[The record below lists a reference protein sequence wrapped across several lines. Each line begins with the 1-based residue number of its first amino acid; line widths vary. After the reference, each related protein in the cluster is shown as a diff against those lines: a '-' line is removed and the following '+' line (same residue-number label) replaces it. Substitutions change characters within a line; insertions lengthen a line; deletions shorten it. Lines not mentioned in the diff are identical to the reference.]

1 MRQAGSQLR
10 CEIHVHRVMYHTC
23 VHVGKA
29 AETGSCYLAEV
40 VINLNKGECRML
52 VSLCC

>member
-10 CEIHVHRVMYHTC
+10 CEIHVHRVMYYTC

-29 AETGSCYLAEV
+29 ADENGVLLPC
-40 VINLNKGECRML
+40 
-52 VSLCC
+52 